1 MSLDL
6 VDVSFVY
13 DVGTPFERMAL
24 DGVSFSIEPGSFVGI
39 AGSSGSGKTTLVKI
53 LKGLLKPS
61 SGQVSLGSFC
71 NVGLVFQYPEFQ
83 LFESTVLKDVMFGPV
98 NLGFEAEAAK
108 CMAIEALA
116 SLGLDSSFWVRD
128 PLALSGGE
136 KRRVAIAGVLSMNP
150 HVLVLDEPA
159 AGLDPTMHDLVFSL
173 LLDLN
178 RAGKTIV
185 LVSHSMDDIAQYC
198 NHVVYL
204 KDGHVVADGTP
215 SYVFSNREAL
225 DAGISKPSMASLAND
240 LRNAGLPIPSGI
252 CTIDGL
258 EKGLEELFCC
268 DRCTKENKRVPK
280 GQLKP

>member
-53 LKGLLKPS
+53 LKGLLEPS
-61 SGQVSLGSFC
+61 SGQVSLGPFC
-71 NVGLVFQYPEFQ
+71 NVGLVFQCPEFQ
-83 LFESTVLKDVMFGPV
+83 LFESTVLKDVMFGPL
-98 NLGFEAEAAK
+98 NMGFESEAAK

-116 SLGLDSSFWVRD
+116 SLGLDSSFWGRD

-215 SYVFSNREAL
+215 SYVFSNSEAL

>member
-61 SGQVSLGSFC
+61 SGQVSLGPFC

-98 NLGFEAEAAK
+98 NMGFEAEAAK
-108 CMAIEALA
+108 CMAIEALT
-116 SLGLDSSFWVRD
+116 SLGLDSSFWGRD

-204 KDGHVVADGTP
+204 NDGHVVADGTP
-215 SYVFSNREAL
+215 SQVFSSVGAFG
-225 DAGISKPSMASLAND
+225 ACISKPSMASLAND
-240 LRNAGLPIPSGI
+240 LRNAGLPIPSGV

-258 EKGLEELFCC
+258 EKGLEELFGC
-268 DRCTKENKRVPK
+268 DRCTKDN
-280 GQLKP
+280 

>member
-1 MSLDL
+1 MALDL

-39 AGSSGSGKTTLVKI
+39 AGDSGSGKTTLVKI

-61 SGQVSLGSFC
+61 SGHVSLGCC
-71 NVGLVFQYPEFQ
+71 NVGLVFQCPEFQ
-83 LFESTVLKDVMFGPV
+83 LFESTVLKDVMFGPL
-98 NLGFEAEAAK
+98 NMGFESEAAK

-116 SLGLDSSFWVRD
+116 SLGLDSSFWGRD

-215 SYVFSNREAL
+215 SYVFSNNEAL

-268 DRCTKENKRVPK
+268 DGCTKENKRVPK

>member
-1 MSLDL
+1 MSLDI

-13 DVGTPFERMAL
+13 DTGTPFERKAL
-24 DGVSFSIEPGSFVGI
+24 ENVSFSIEPGSFVGI
-39 AGSSGSGKTTLVKI
+39 AGNSGSGKTTLVKI

-61 SGQVSLGSFC
+61 SGHVSLGSCC

-83 LFESTVLKDVMFGPV
+83 LFESTVLKDVMFGPL
-98 NLGFEAEAAK
+98 NMDFDEETAR
-108 CMAIEALA
+108 CMAVEALD
-116 SLGLDSSFWVRD
+116 SVGLDSSFWSRD

-136 KRRVAIAGVLSMNP
+136 KRRVAIAGVLSMDPN
-150 HVLVLDEPA
+150 VLVLDEPA
-159 AGLDPTMHDLVFSL
+159 AGLDPAMHDLVFSL

-215 SYVFSNREAL
+215 SQVFSGLEMS
-225 DAGISKPSMASLAND
+225 DADISKPLMVSLAD
-240 LRNAGLPIPSGI
+240 ALRHAGFDIPVGV

-258 EKGLEELFCC
+258 GKAILELYRKF
-268 DRCTKENKRVPK
+268 R
-280 GQLKP
+280 

>member
-6 VDVSFVY
+6 VDVSFFY

-39 AGSSGSGKTTLVKI
+39 AGDSGSGKTTLVKI

-61 SGQVSLGSFC
+61 SGHVSLGCC

-83 LFESTVLKDVMFGPV
+83 LFESTVLKDVMFGPL
-98 NLGFEAEAAK
+98 NMGFDEETAK
-108 CMAIEALA
+108 SLAVEALA
-116 SLGLDSSFWVRD
+116 SVGLDSSFLGRD

-136 KRRVAIAGVLSMNP
+136 KRRVAIAGALSMNP
-150 HVLVLDEPA
+150 NVLVLDEPA
-159 AGLDPTMHDLVFSL
+159 AGLDPAMHDLVFSL

-204 KDGHVVADGTP
+204 NDGHVVADGTP
-215 SYVFSNREAL
+215 SQVFSSVGAF
-225 DAGISKPSMASLAND
+225 DACISKPSMVSLAHD
-240 LRNAGLPIPSGI
+240 LRLAGLPVSTDV
-252 CTIDGL
+252 CTLDGL
-258 EKGLEELFCC
+258 EKELEELFCC
-268 DRCTKENKRVPK
+268 DRCTKDNKRVPK

>member
-24 DGVSFSIEPGSFVGI
+24 DGVSFSIESGSFVGI

-83 LFESTVLKDVMFGPV
+83 LFESTVLKDVMLGPV
-98 NLGFEAEAAK
+98 NMGFEAEAAK

-116 SLGLDSSFWVRD
+116 SLGLDSSFWGRD

-204 KDGHVVADGTP
+204 NDGHVVADGTP
-215 SYVFSNREAL
+215 SQVFSSVGAF
-225 DAGISKPSMASLAND
+225 DACISKPSMASLAHD
-240 LRNAGLPIPSGI
+240 LRLAGLPVSTDV
-252 CTIDGL
+252 CTLDGL
-258 EKGLEELFCC
+258 EKELEELFCC
-268 DRCTKENKRVPK
+268 DRCTKDN
-280 GQLKP
+280 

>member
-61 SGQVSLGSFC
+61 SGQVSLGPFC

-83 LFESTVLKDVMFGPV
+83 LFESTVLKDVMFGPL
-98 NLGFEAEAAK
+98 NMGFDEETAK
-108 CMAIEALA
+108 SLAVEALA
-116 SLGLDSSFWVRD
+116 SVGLDSSFLGRD

-136 KRRVAIAGVLSMNP
+136 KRRVAIAGALSMNP
-150 HVLVLDEPA
+150 NVLVLDEPA
-159 AGLDPTMHDLVFSL
+159 AGLDPAMHDLVFSL

-204 KDGHVVADGTP
+204 NGGHVVADGTP
-215 SYVFSNREAL
+215 SYVFSNSEVL
-225 DAGISKPSMASLAND
+225 DAGISKPSMASLAQD
-240 LRNAGLPIPSGI
+240 LRLAGLPVSTDV
-252 CTIDGL
+252 CTLDGL
-258 EKGLEELFCC
+258 EKELEGLFSRNESGM
-268 DRCTKENKRVPK
+268 DNKNLDNRDD
-280 GQLKP
+280 GC